1 MSLPV
6 PLSAVIVGLLV
17 LITAAAG
24 AVYYVREHDDDNHD
38 ESETGLRE
46 QLGALREWINGA
58 LHTAADAVYGTDRK
72 RRAWRVAGAL
82 GTVAT
87 LGVAFVAVAWL
98 GWGAL
103 AGGLFV
109 VGLVAGAA
117 APPITILMFRDGLP
131 LGGLVGTGLAIAAQV
146 AFGKAG
152 LVRREDGQYEW
163 GALREDDDDGYY
175 VALADGGRVPIDA
188 DVGELFAFGFGKLA
202 ISEAH
207 GSNLDTYRATHTPGE
222 SDHATEH
229 RAGIPVTPPRKT
241 GENTILVTLAKIQ
254 RRVRGSA
261 SSDLVRRGRD
271 KALDQA
277 GGTGQLSTL
286 WTMAFAAA
294 LLVVGFAMTAGV
306 LLL

>member
-6 PLSAVIVGLLV
+6 PISVVVTGV
-17 LITAAAG
+17 LALIAAGAG
-24 AVYYVREHDDDNHD
+24 AVYYVREHADGGGETEGSDDDTPD
-38 ESETGLRE
+38 IDVRD
-46 QLGALREWINGA
+46 QLTDAA
-58 LHTAADAVYGTDRK
+58 HTVAAAIYGTDRK

-82 GTVAT
+82 GTVGV

-98 GWGAL
+98 GWGPL
-103 AGGLFV
+103 AGGLFI
-109 VGLVAGAA
+109 VGLIAGAA
-117 APPITILMFRDGLP
+117 APPVTILLFRDGLP

-163 GALREDDDDGYY
+163 GALRDGDDGYY
-175 VALADGGRVPIDA
+175 VALDDGGRVPIEADA
-188 DVGELFAFGFGKLA
+188 GELFAFGFGKLA
-202 ISEAH
+202 VSEAH
-207 GSNLDTYRATHTPGE
+207 GSNLDPYRETHTPGD
-222 SDHATEH
+222 SDHPTDS

-261 SSDLVRRGRD
+261 SSNLVRRGRD
-271 KALDQA
+271 KALDKA

-286 WTMAFAAA
+286 WTMAFATT
-294 LLVVGFAMTAGV
+294 LLIVGFAMTAGV
-306 LLL
+306 LML